1 MHCILRV
8 SKLKTVGAVAGSCA
22 HTFRDRETPNA
33 DAQRTHRNAFVGAA
47 STKAV
52 LAAMRARLPAKRRKD
67 AVLCLEYLVTAS
79 PAFFAEKKSRSDYF
93 SRALKW
99 LREKHGAQNVV
110 CAAIHR
116 DETTPHMVAYV
127 VPLTADGRL
136 SAKDFVGGPQKLT
149 RMQTEFHQAVG
160 APFGLQRGLQGSKAK
175 HTTLQR
181 FYGALNTAPS
191 LPGVTAVDHVAAAVG
206 IQTRRMAARRA
217 AEEAL
222 LRRATVAGIS
232 TMQQLGTKVRTL
244 TNELQRRGSE
254 ARRGRDDAVRRG
266 EELQNVKR
274 AGAEEVE
281 ALHREVSRLSS
292 ALKVSQDE
300 NANWVDRLQ
309 SLSAEFG
316 APAEQLLT
324 MSPVS
329 DQRKNRN
336 VPR

>member
-8 SKLKTVGAVAGSCA
+8 AKLKTVGALAGSCA
-22 HTFRDRETPNA
+22 HTFRDRETLNA
-33 DAQRTHRNAFVGAA
+33 DARRTHRNAFVGAA
-47 STKAV
+47 STKGV
-52 LAAMRARLPAKRRKD
+52 LAEVRARLPAKRRKD

-79 PAFFAEKKSRSDYF
+79 PGFFAENKSRSDYF

-99 LREKHGAQNVV
+99 LREKHGGQNVV

-149 RMQTEFHQAVG
+149 RMQTDFHKAVG

-175 HTTLQR
+175 HTALRR
-181 FYGALNTAPS
+181 FYGALNTVPTLPS
-191 LPGVTAVDHVAAAVG
+191 VTAVDHVAAAVG
-206 IQTRRMAARRA
+206 IQTKGMAARRV

-222 LRRATVAGIS
+222 RRRATVAGVS
-232 TMQQLGTKVRTL
+232 TLQQLGTKVHTL
-244 TNELQRRGSE
+244 TSELEMRSAE
-254 ARRGRDDAVRRG
+254 ARRGRDEAVRRG
-266 EELQNVKR
+266 EELKKARR
-274 AGAEEVE
+274 AGSEEVE
-281 ALHREVSRLSS
+281 ALNREVSRLAS
-292 ALKVSQDE
+292 ALKAAQEE

-316 APAEQLLT
+316 APTEQPFIT
-324 MSPVS
+324 SPVP

>member
-33 DAQRTHRNAFVGAA
+33 DVQRTHRNAFVGAA

-52 LAAMRARLPAKRRKD
+52 LAAMRARLPVKRRKD

-93 SRALKW
+93 SLALKW

-175 HTTLQR
+175 HTALRR

-206 IQTRRMAARRA
+206 IQTRRMAARRV

-222 LRRATVAGIS
+222 LRRATVAGVS

-244 TNELQRRGSE
+244 TSELRQRGSAAHRAQQEADSRGKELQK
-254 ARRGRDDAVRRG
+254 
-266 EELQNVKR
+266 LKQ
-274 AGAEEVE
+274 AGTEEV
-281 ALHREVSRLSS
+281 ATLHRELLRLAA
-292 ALKVSQDE
+292 ALRAAQDE
-300 NANWVDRLQ
+300 NANWVSRLQ
-309 SLSAEFG
+309 HLSAEFG
-316 APAEQLLT
+316 VPAEQSSLI
-324 MSPVS
+324 SPVF